1 MLLALDLG
9 GTKLALAVFTD
20 NGDLLE
26 EERFPLNHRGG
37 DEVGDLICEAVSMF
51 INRHAISSIG
61 ICVPGIYY
69 QKDGKVWAPNI
80 KGWESYPLKERIEK
94 ISNGVPVSID
104 SDRACSILGESW
116 KGAAQG
122 CSDAIFLAVGT
133 GIGAGILSAR
143 QILRGAHDIAG
154 AIGWLALERPFRNEF
169 ISAGCFEGMASG
181 EGIAKQ
187 AKRLAAAEGNY
198 QGPFMRDDMTAHD
211 VFAAY
216 DHNDPIAQK
225 VIVSAIELWGMA
237 IANLVSLFDT
247 EKIIFGGGVFGPATR
262 FIPEIR
268 KEAEKWAQPISM
280 KMVKIEASA
289 LGDKAGLFG
298 AGLLALRNRQ

>member
-1 MLLALDLG
+1 MLLAIDLG

-20 NGDLLE
+20 NGELLE
-26 EERFPLNHRGG
+26 EERIALNHRSG
-37 DEVGDLICEAVSMF
+37 DEVGDLICVSISTF
-51 INRHAISSIG
+51 INRQAISSIG

-69 QKDGKVWAPNI
+69 QEDGKVWAPNI
-80 KGWESYPLKERIEK
+80 QGWESYPLKERIEA
-94 ISNGVPVSID
+94 ISKGIPVNID
-104 SDRACSILGESW
+104 SDRACYILGESW

-133 GIGAGILSAR
+133 GIGAGIMCAG

-154 AIGWLALERPFRNEF
+154 AIGWLALERPFRDRF

-181 EGIAKQ
+181 AGIAKQ
-187 AKRLAAAEGNY
+187 AKLLAVEMENY
-198 QGPFMRDDMTAHD
+198 EGPFLRDDVTTHD

-216 DHNDPIAQK
+216 DHNDPVAQQVIAA
-225 VIVSAIELWGMA
+225 AIELWGMA

-262 FIPEIR
+262 FISEIR

-280 KMVKIEASA
+280 KLVKIEASA
-289 LGDKAGLFG
+289 LGDKAGLYG
-298 AGLLALRNRQ
+298 AGRLAGSSKQ